1 MNLVALLAHEFN
13 PLDSFFFGEV
23 AREWNRVSDHFIQ
36 GPVSLKTKCM
46 TIKIAVDSV
55 PESAVASYF
64 VRNGFVPDGRSA
76 QVVVDTVLSQGL
88 LQYGPTVEKHQ
99 RQLRAYLFDL
109 IKRKKSIPIIP
120 ERERFIGPLWETYE
134 EMRGIEAL
142 SLAKRHKKRKHL
154 AKFHNKFK

>member
-1 MNLVALLAHEFN
+1 MNSPEILQWFEERKIVHKNLVALLAHEFN

-23 AREWNRVSDHFIQ
+23 AREWNRVSDRFIQ
-36 GPVSLKTKCM
+36 GPVSLKTKCL
-46 TIKIAVDSV
+46 TIKMAVDSV

-88 LQYGPTVEKHQ
+88 LQHGPTVEKHQ

-109 IKRKKSIPIIP
+109 IKRQKSIPIIP
-120 ERERFIGPLWETYE
+120 N
-134 EMRGIEAL
+134 ASA
-142 SLAKRHKKRKHL
+142 SLAHFGKRMKK
-154 AKFHNKFK
+154 